1 MNSIATIEN
10 QTLALGGIFQ
20 AVHLCKSLATTGEH
34 EHDDLEGS
42 LRSILTLN
50 TDRVIDVY
58 CGRPSTISR
67 GLRLINSQLGGN
79 AESRDIDIARY
90 SLTLIQLGTNVL
102 NNASTVEQLRI
113 GISRAQA
120 MEKPVTDPDMIS
132 NLAGLYRSSIS
143 QLNPR
148 IMVNGN
154 PDYLNNNEVAST
166 IRASLLAGVRSVVLW
181 RQCGGTRPK
190 LLFSRNQYI
199 QQATEFLNR

>member
-58 CGRPSTISR
+58 GGRPSTISR

-90 SLTLIQLGTNVL
+90 SLALIQLGTNVL

-120 MEKPVTDPDMIS
+120 MEKEVTDPDMIS

-148 IMVNGN
+148 IMVSGN
-154 PDYLNNNEVAST
+154 PDYLNNNEIAST

-199 QQATEFLNR
+199 QQATQYLNG